1 MTRPAAMTESL
12 THYTFQEPRL
22 VDAAHRTWDLGTGGL
37 RYRQAT
43 PNLQKKNQNLLLSGL
58 YAMHPK
64 TKKLKQNNTKQSDVK
79 NQHRMHVA

>member
-12 THYTFQEPRL
+12 ARYTFQEPRL
-22 VDAAHRTWDLGTGGL
+22 ASAAHRTWDLGTGGL

-43 PNLQKKNQNLLLSGL
+43 PNLQENQNLLLSGL

-64 TKKLKQNNTKQSDVK
+64 TTKTKTKQYK
-79 NQHRMHVA
+79 TK